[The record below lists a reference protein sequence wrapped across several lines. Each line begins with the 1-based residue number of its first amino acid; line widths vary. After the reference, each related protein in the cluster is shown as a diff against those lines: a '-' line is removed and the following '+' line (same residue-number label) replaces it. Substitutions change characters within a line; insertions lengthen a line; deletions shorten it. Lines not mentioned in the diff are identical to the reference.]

1 MNREEKVQLVNDI
14 RQNLTNS
21 KFVSIVHY
29 DGICDKDLYNIRT
42 ELKSKDC
49 NIKIAKNNLVKI
61 AIKDTDLNIL
71 DSHLTGPTALLYSND
86 PVALAKVITDKLKEV
101 KNLKLITGY
110 MDSTLIEESKIK
122 DLSKL
127 GSIEE
132 VRSGFIGKLKAVPTS
147 IVFNM
152 VFHQSNLISLLDNY
166 SKNKKD

>member
-1 MNREEKVQLVNDI
+1 
-14 RQNLTNS
+14 
-21 KFVSIVHY
+21 
-29 DGICDKDLYNIRT
+29 
-42 ELKSKDC
+42 
-49 NIKIAKNNLVKI
+49 
-61 AIKDTDLNIL
+61 
-71 DSHLTGPTALLYSND
+71 
-86 PVALAKVITDKLKEV
+86 
-101 KNLKLITGY
+101 
-110 MDSTLIEESKIK
+110 MDSTLIEECKIK